1 MAIAISILALILGF
15 MAASPTIKKW
25 IDLLSMPA
33 RASDRHEWL
42 LLLHS
47 GQMKLQETASG
58 QPETINTT
66 AALWWEYRR
75 LCKYSIEPD
84 GDILQKTIERFAK
97 ERRRYVKTAE
107 LEPLDP
113 VDITETGTSPHAPPG
128 VFDFDLARRF
138 GTEYTST
145 GDNELP
151 PQPRDSRGTE
161 VREIRART
169 EEEIEKTRKKLQ
181 RWLKSKNSE
190 VEAVAGI
197 TDSEENQ
204 FRWPID

>member
-15 MAASPTIKKW
+15 MAASPGIKKW
-25 IDLLSMPA
+25 IDLLSIPA
-33 RASDRHEWL
+33 RASDLHEWL

-47 GQMKLQETASG
+47 GQMKLQESESS
-58 QPETINTT
+58 QPETTDTT

-84 GDILQKTIERFAK
+84 GAILQKTIERFAK

-113 VDITETGTSPHAPPG
+113 VDINETGTSPHAPPG
-128 VFDFDLARRF
+128 VFDFHMAQRF

-145 GDNELP
+145 GDNEP
-151 PQPRDSRGTE
+151 PRRPADDGGAAA
-161 VREIRART
+161 REIRART
-169 EEEIEKTRKKLQ
+169 EEEVEKTRKKLQ
-181 RWLKSKNSE
+181 RWLKSRNAE
-190 VEAVAGI
+190 VEAVAGLA
-197 TDSEENQ
+197 DSEENQ
-204 FRWPID
+204 YRWPID